1 MNILGSN
8 TQKRSIDDLYAS
20 SYSTEDMF
28 AFFRQLIEKF
38 FEQAKKNNKLFLEIL
53 FFKEK
58 KTLYC
63 LGEESTGY
71 DPMFEPS
78 NNGKKE
84 KNSLDTR

>member
-28 AFFRQLIEKF
+28 TFFRQLIEKF
-38 FEQAKKNNKLFLEIL
+38 FEQAKKIINFLL

-58 KTLYC
+58 KTLYF
-63 LGEESTGY
+63 LDEESPG
-71 DPMFEPS
+71 
-78 NNGKKE
+78 
-84 KNSLDTR
+84 